1 MLQAHTE
8 EEFQAWVSAIQ
19 QGVTRAYRDA
29 DKHESKSSVS
39 NKTVVCSSVC
49 PFVCP

>member
-29 DKHESKSSVS
+29 EKEQSKSSVGILLS
-39 NKTVVCSSVC
+39 
-49 PFVCP
+49 PFLQV